1 MIFPLLTGIEAEGKA
16 KIRKSLL
23 KYAIFPAFIIYSSI
37 WAYVVLLRYYSFN
50 ADVFDL
56 GLASGALYSVFH
68 GGIVAT
74 AADPRPFPFS
84 KMFILVLAP
93 FYYFFPN
100 PAWLPVFQSIWIGL
114 GIFPLYY
121 IARIAIRDEK
131 YAAVIAMT
139 YLLYYPLSGVNW
151 FDFHFMAMFPSFFLI
166 GFALRLSGRNKLSM
180 LAMAFAAI
188 SDYLVPLIL
197 VFYAI
202 YIILDPKSSVS
213 RNKRFPYVFGILT
226 IAMFVFL
233 GAILYSGRLI
243 PLDYT
248 GLSGA
253 SYSPIYKSTFLL
265 KAEYV
270 GQMQLPSLFISF
282 ISPES
287 LIMTIPYYT
296 LAFVNNYQPY
306 LSTMYFQYPALTAPI
321 TFIAFALGIARI
333 KDNVNLRFKRRSVR
347 GTWKVLAVTALFF
360 NLALFSLYTPVGEL
374 YTSSYS
380 NQRIASILAGND
392 FSYNA
397 VSSIQ
402 IQPYDSDLMNAVHMV
417 PIGSSVLIQN
427 NMPELVAGYNWTL
440 PDFYVNGTYPA
451 YILVDPHSYYYDH
464 FSVAYHATNYTMKSL
479 SSLLLATGKY
489 SVLYS
494 EQNITLYI
502 L

>member
-1 MIFPLLTGIEAEGKA
+1 MIFLSLPGIEAEGKA

-56 GLASGALYSVFH
+56 GLASGSLYSVFH
-68 GGIVAT
+68 GGLIAT

-93 FYYFFPN
+93 FYYVFPD

-114 GIFPLYY
+114 GIFPIYY
-121 IARIAIRDEK
+121 IARVAIRDEK
-131 YAAVIAMT
+131 YAALIAMT

-151 FDFHFMAMFPSFFLI
+151 FDFHFMAMFPTFFLT
-166 GFALRLSGRNKLSM
+166 GFALRLSGRNRLSM

-197 VFYAI
+197 VFYTI
-202 YIILDPKSSVS
+202 YIILDPGSTLS
-213 RNKRFPYVFGILT
+213 RRKRLPYIFGILAL
-226 IAMFVFL
+226 AMFVFL

-243 PLDYT
+243 PLEYT

-253 SYSPIYKSTFLL
+253 SYSTIYTSTFLL
-265 KAEYV
+265 KIEFV
-270 GQMQLPSLFISF
+270 GQMQLPALFVSF
-282 ISPES
+282 ISTES
-287 LIMTIPYYT
+287 LIMAIPYYT

-306 LSTMYFQYPALTAPI
+306 LSSMYFQYPALTAPI
-321 TFIAFALGIARI
+321 TFVAFALGIARI
-333 KDNVNLRFKRRSVR
+333 KDICNLRFKRRSIKAA
-347 GTWKVLAVTALFF
+347 WKVLAVAALFF

-380 NQRIASILAGND
+380 NQRMASLLTGND

-402 IQPYDSDLMNAVHMV
+402 IQPYDSDLMKAVHMV
-417 PIGSSVLIQN
+417 PMGSSVLIQN

-440 PDFYVNGTYPA
+440 PDFYVNGTFPT
-451 YILVDPHSYYYDH
+451 YILVDPYSYYYDH
-464 FSVAYHATNYTMKSL
+464 FSVAYHVTDYTMKSL
-479 SSLLLATGKY
+479 STLLLASGRY

-494 EQNITLYI
+494 EQNITLYMI
-502 L
+502 